1 MLWVAGD
8 ITGIV
13 VLVLNSFE
21 MVTFQPNSFDITWVE
36 GFLFMNC
43 KDSNVI
49 DADVGN
55 SEVVTHIH
63 HQVIIP
69 AHFELCCFYFVAI
82 CVVF

>member
-1 MLWVAGD
+1 
-8 ITGIV
+8 
-13 VLVLNSFE
+13 
-21 MVTFQPNSFDITWVE
+21 
-36 GFLFMNC
+36 MNC

-63 HQVIIP
+63 HQIIIS
-69 AHFELCCFYFVAI
+69 AHLVFCCFYVVAV